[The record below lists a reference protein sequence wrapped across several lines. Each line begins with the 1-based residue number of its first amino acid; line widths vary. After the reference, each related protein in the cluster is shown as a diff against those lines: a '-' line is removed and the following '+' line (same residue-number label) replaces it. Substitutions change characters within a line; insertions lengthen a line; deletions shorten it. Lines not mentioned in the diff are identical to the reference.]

1 MTQLAPALCP
11 RCSFDEVQAGELCL
25 ECQADLEDF
34 DEVQARRESEAEARA
49 EAEDE
54 REAELHAHG
63 W

>member
-34 DEVQARRESEAEARA
+34 DEVQARREAEAKA
-49 EAEDE
+49 EAADE
-54 REAELHAHG
+54 REAELHTHG